1 MLPDIVV
8 HGWPLIAVSV
18 FIYRLLRGR
27 NLTNGRQPRSDDR
40 LNLHKNSR
48 GHLARTLPCRFAMKR
63 EYPEIPRIGVGAVM
77 VQEGRV
83 LLVKRGHPPQDR
95 EWSIPG
101 GVLEVGETVG
111 EAAAREALEETGL
124 VVKPQ
129 ELLGVFDRI
138 LRDPA
143 GKVRYH
149 YVLIDF
155 LCRRV
160 SGQLRAASDA
170 AEVRWFTPAEVEAL
184 PLPKDTAE
192 VIRLGFE
199 KSRNQLSG

>member
-1 MLPDIVV
+1 M
-8 HGWPLIAVSV
+8 
-18 FIYRLLRGR
+18 
-27 NLTNGRQPRSDDR
+27 N
-40 LNLHKNSR
+40 
-48 GHLARTLPCRFAMKR
+48 R
-63 EYPEIPRIGVGAVM
+63 EYPETPRIGVGAV
-77 VQEGRV
+77 VIHEGRV
-83 LLVKRGHPPQDR
+83 MLVKRGHPPLAG

-101 GVLEVGETVG
+101 GVLEVGETVR

-124 VVKPQ
+124 VVEPK

-143 GKVRYH
+143 NKVRYH

-155 LCRRV
+155 LCRQV
-160 SGQLRAASDA
+160 GGELRAASDA
-170 AEVRWFTPAEVEAL
+170 AEVRWCTPAEVETL

-199 KSRNQLSG
+199 SSGN